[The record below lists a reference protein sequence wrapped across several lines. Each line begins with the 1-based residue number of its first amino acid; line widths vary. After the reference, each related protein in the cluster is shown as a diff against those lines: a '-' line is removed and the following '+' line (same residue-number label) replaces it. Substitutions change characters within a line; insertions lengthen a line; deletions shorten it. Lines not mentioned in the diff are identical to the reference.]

1 MSTKIYYG
9 WFSPTQKKHIK
20 SIPKKSGKLSYSSY
34 IYLNTDGKEVEV
46 TEITLNPDFISY
58 FKDAKRV
65 GTVTKFVRHNF
76 H

>member
-1 MSTKIYYG
+1 MSTKMYYG
-9 WFSPTQKKHIK
+9 WFSLTQKKYHK
-20 SIPKKSGKLSYSSY
+20 SEPNRKKNYSSY
-34 IYLNTDGKEVEV
+34 IYLNTNGKEVEV
-46 TEITLNPDFISY
+46 TEITSNPDFISY